1 MTYTS
6 PKSQYDNYLV
16 EQLVLIGVSHRRGGA
31 AALEAWRAHFEAM
44 LTQDMPA
51 KVAPTEVNQPVE
63 VGVGVPTFPN
73 NEALLASTAV
83 LSQMVTSHTPRLCT
97 PQLNT
102 HQPHDLQ
109 FVIQPW
115 HALGF
120 VECLPIITC
129 NRFDVLAVLPENMSV
144 ETAKMRLTPPGQTVK
159 PYAYRGDGALEQL
172 IRITASLDSLNPGE
186 DQITAQIKE
195 AYQAAQARGSIGN
208 ILSFAVHTALRVAK
222 RVRREVLLAPL
233 NTSLFSLAMP
243 LIARELPTAGR
254 VVVLGAGEMGT
265 LAAKTLASQRDI
277 QLTLVNRTL
286 ASADV
291 LADTICKYAVA
302 KAHPIQVETMSLEAF
317 LATPQ
322 DADALVSA
330 TPVPGIVDDA
340 LVNAMPNLRVLVDL
354 GIPRNLTH
362 EVTRWASQQGR
373 TVLDVDTLQQAGQA
387 RRAKLL
393 ARLAEAEAIVISE
406 VDAAVDAWA
415 ERQLSPSIVRLR
427 QTYMDTIGELL
438 PEDKASDLA
447 HKFAHIPIKGLR
459 AVARVHGLDVAKT
472 FLDEVDLL

>member
-1 MTYTS
+1 MTYTPS
-6 PKSQYDNYLV
+6 KSQYHDSLV

-44 LTQDMPA
+44 LTQD
-51 KVAPTEVNQPVE
+51 VPVE
-63 VGVGVPTFPN
+63 VVSAEAKQPAGVGVGVIPN

-83 LSQMVTSHTPRLCT
+83 LSQMITSHTPRLCT

-109 FVIQPW
+109 FVTQLW

-120 VECLPIITC
+120 VECLPVITC
-129 NRFDVLAVLPENMSV
+129 NRFDVLAVLPDNMSV
-144 ETAKMRLTPPGQTVK
+144 EAAKAKLTPPGQTVK

-186 DQITAQIKE
+186 DQITAQVRD
-195 AYQAAQARGSIGN
+195 AYQAAQARGSVGN

-243 LIARELPTAGR
+243 LIARELPITGR
-254 VVVLGAGEMGT
+254 VVVLGSGEMGT
-265 LAAKTLASQRDI
+265 LAAKTLASQADI

-291 LADTICKYAVA
+291 LADNIRSYAAA
-302 KAHPIQVETMSLEAF
+302 KAHPLSVSTMSLEAF
-317 LATPQ
+317 LAAPQ
-322 DADALVSA
+322 DADVLVSA
-330 TPVPGIVDDA
+330 TPVAGIVDDS
-340 LVNAMPNLRVLVDL
+340 LVAAMPSLRVMVDL
-354 GIPRNLTH
+354 GIPRNLTPK
-362 EVTRWASQQGR
+362 VTRWATQQGR

-393 ARLAEAEAIVISE
+393 ARLAEAETIVISE

-415 ERQLSPSIVRLR
+415 ERQLGPSIVRLR
-427 QTYMDTIGELL
+427 QTYIDTIGELL
-438 PEDKASDLA
+438 PKDEASNLA

-459 AVARVHGLDVAKT
+459 AIARVHGLDVAKT